1 MTADLDVAARLVE
14 LEQLDRASLCKAWK
28 RKFGK
33 APPHYTSMGF
43 MRKVFLW
50 EEQSAVAG
58 GIPPYLMRALKTA
71 ATDRVVPASASHDL
85 KPGALLIRE
94 WNGRSYQV
102 EVTSEGFQFDGR
114 EYRSLS
120 AISRKIT
127 GTTWSGPRFFGLVPS
142 RGQQK

>member
-1 MTADLDVAARLVE
+1 MTPEFDVAARSVE
-14 LEQLDRASLCKAWK
+14 LGKLDRTELCKAWK
-28 RKFGK
+28 RKFGQ
-33 APPHYTSMGF
+33 APPHYTSIGF
-43 MRKVFLW
+43 MRKVLLW

-58 GIPPYLMRALKTA
+58 GIPPYLVRALKSA
-71 ATDRVVPASASHDL
+71 AADRVASTTASHDL

-102 EVTSEGFQFDGR
+102 EVTSGGFQFDGR

-127 GTTWSGPRFFGLVPS
+127 GTTWSGPRFFGLHPS